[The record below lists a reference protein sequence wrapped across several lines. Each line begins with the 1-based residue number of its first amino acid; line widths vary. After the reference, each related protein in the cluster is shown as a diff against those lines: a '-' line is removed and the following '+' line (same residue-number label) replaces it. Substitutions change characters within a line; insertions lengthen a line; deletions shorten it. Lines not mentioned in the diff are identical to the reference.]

1 MVKKIVSAPAGSMWA
16 KGPLFAYMLVALF
29 SVLPYLNVLHG
40 EFVIDDVA
48 FYVDNP
54 AFAADPNIARFF
66 VTSVWEHSSLQI
78 KSDPLYRPLF
88 LTVMWINQT
97 LFGSNVVAHHLF
109 NIGLHLAAALLL
121 LQLLRRLLPESGLLP
136 ALAGTLIFA
145 AHPVHVQAVAWIG
158 AYGHIMA
165 TALLLGAMLCYL
177 RHIGGATG
185 YWLGLSLVLF
195 ALALLT
201 LETAVVFPLLITAY
215 EYLRLRRIHLR
226 RVIPFWAVLVLYFV
240 VRKLVLGQAAPLD
253 IGNLSAW
260 GTALAFAVGYV
271 EFLFVPWPQFVYL
284 DMPAGGVVTPTG
296 GVLALLLVAA
306 VAVAVRLQTSG
317 KEVLL
322 FGLCWIVLALTV
334 PVISALNPFPLFA
347 LRALY
352 LPSVGVSILVAWM
365 VAVSLREQ
373 RTIAWAAI
381 ALLLMAAVPAT
392 LLANRDWLVNTKVYE
407 RILLVTPTANAA
419 IALANLYDKRGDAAA
434 AERVL
439 LRAAE
444 HAQDD
449 PSRVSVYER
458 MGLLYGTRGA
468 VAQSE
473 QYYRKVLELAPKR
486 SSAWVGLGN
495 NAWARGEMQSA
506 LDAYLTAAESD
517 PANYEASHNVA
528 LAYQRLGD
536 QSRAAEYFQRARNL
550 QQMTAGN

>member
-1 MVKKIVSAPAGSMWA
+1 
-16 KGPLFAYMLVALF
+16 
-29 SVLPYLNVLHG
+29 
-40 EFVIDDVA
+40 
-48 FYVDNP
+48 
-54 AFAADPNIARFF
+54 
-66 VTSVWEHSSLQI
+66 
-78 KSDPLYRPLF
+78 
-88 LTVMWINQT
+88 
-97 LFGSNVVAHHLF
+97 
-109 NIGLHLAAALLL
+109 
-121 LQLLRRLLPESGLLP
+121 
-136 ALAGTLIFA
+136 
-145 AHPVHVQAVAWIG
+145 
-158 AYGHIMA
+158 
-165 TALLLGAMLCYL
+165 
-177 RHIGGATG
+177 
-185 YWLGLSLVLF
+185 
-195 ALALLT
+195 
-201 LETAVVFPLLITAY
+201 
-215 EYLRLRRIHLR
+215 
-226 RVIPFWAVLVLYFV
+226 
-240 VRKLVLGQAAPLD
+240 
-253 IGNLSAW
+253 
-260 GTALAFAVGYV
+260 
-271 EFLFVPWPQFVYL
+271 
-284 DMPAGGVVTPTG
+284 
-296 GVLALLLVAA
+296 
-306 VAVAVRLQTSG
+306 
-317 KEVLL
+317 
-322 FGLCWIVLALTV
+322 
-334 PVISALNPFPLFA
+334 
-347 LRALY
+347 
-352 LPSVGVSILVAWM
+352 M